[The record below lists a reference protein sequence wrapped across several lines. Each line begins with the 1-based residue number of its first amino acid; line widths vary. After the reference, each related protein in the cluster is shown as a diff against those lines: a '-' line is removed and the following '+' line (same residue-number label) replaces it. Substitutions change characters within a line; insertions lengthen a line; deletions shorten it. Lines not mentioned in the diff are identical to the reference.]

1 VRIHRKE
8 DCEDLRKAVERGD
21 VHVRDRWIYLGQQEV
36 GDTVLVP
43 TPQEIEGK
51 MKWQKD
57 WVHERLLAKESEMP
71 KVQYVTGD
79 NTTKT
84 MVYDILEQ
92 MNGEEV
98 VYKLFWDMDI
108 EEKRARD
115 MEDEGDHPDTKCPA
129 FSPPTKILKR
139 DKPLRQLAGEHEEK
153 HEKRPQPEK
162 MWNTLRDSVDIGELR
177 RRTLDAPV
185 PGVRVRELL
194 SISLDIIRQWFGV
207 KRVPPLKKEPDALAY
222 AVKWKEAMKK
232 LYACA
237 SPKCK
242 GRIEDIEFEM
252 LIDSS
257 AELCLM
263 SREVFEELG
272 IPVDFS
278 ID

>member
-1 VRIHRKE
+1 
-8 DCEDLRKAVERGD
+8 
-21 VHVRDRWIYLGQQEV
+21 
-36 GDTVLVP
+36 
-43 TPQEIEGK
+43 

-57 WVHERLLAKESEMP
+57 WVHERLLAKESEILP
-71 KVQYVTGD
+71 KVQCVMGD

-84 MVYDILEQ
+84 VVHDILEQ

-98 VYKLFWDMDI
+98 VYKLFWDV

-115 MEDEGDHPDTKCPA
+115 TWDEYDHPDTKRPA

-139 DKPLRQLAGEHEEK
+139 DKPLRQPAGEHEEK

-162 MWNTLRDSVDIGELR
+162 MWNTLRDSVDISELS

-185 PGVRVRELL
+185 PGATVRELL
-194 SISLDIIRQWFGV
+194 SISPDMIQQWFGV
-207 KRVPPLKKEPDALAY
+207 KRVPPLKKEPDAQAY
-222 AVKWKEAMKK
+222 AVKWKEAMRK

-242 GRIEDIEFEM
+242 GRIENIKFEV
-252 LIDSS
+252 LIDSG
-257 AELCLM
+257 AELCLI

-272 IPVDFS
+272 IPIDFV
-278 ID
+278 IDLLVGSANSQKTKAYGICHDVPVAVGGITARSRFFVLENLSQDVILGRPWK